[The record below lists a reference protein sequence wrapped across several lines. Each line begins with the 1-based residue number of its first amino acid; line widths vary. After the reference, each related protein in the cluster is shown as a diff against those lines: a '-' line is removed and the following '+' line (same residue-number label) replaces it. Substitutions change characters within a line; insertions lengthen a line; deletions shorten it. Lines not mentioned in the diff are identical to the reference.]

1 MVTLPDDSPDAQAL
15 LGGASRVRTRVRG
28 FAPWSPK
35 ADTLALLDQ
44 VRGVLNEYEDYL
56 PLTIRQIFYRLV
68 GAHEYEKTE
77 RAYERLI
84 EHLNRARRA
93 RMIPMDVIRDDGGTI
108 LVPTTWRDADEYL
121 ATVREEAKELLLDR
135 TIGQPTR
142 LVVRCEAAGMAPQL
156 ERVAD
161 HSASW

>member
-1 MVTLPDDSPDAQAL
+1 MYA
-15 LGGASRVRTRVRG
+15 ASRRG
-28 FAPWSPK
+28 ARKPH
-35 ADTLALLDQ
+35 TLALLDQ

-93 RMIPMDVIRDDGGTI
+93 RMIPMDVIRDDRRHDPGT
-108 LVPTTWRDADEYL
+108 DHMA
-121 ATVREEAKELLLDR
+121 
-135 TIGQPTR
+135 
-142 LVVRCEAAGMAPQL
+142 RC
-156 ERVAD
+156 R
-161 HSASW
+161 